1 MKFYYSDSYK
11 TVFHSKVNK
20 FIPDDAEE
28 ITEQEYLDF
37 INNL

>member
-1 MKFYYSDSYK
+1 MKFYYSVSYK
-11 TVFHSKVNK
+11 SVFHSNVNQ

-37 INNL
+37 INSL